1 MTDMTDELRVGD
13 FGESHFKLKEGITGF
28 CGYVTIIHIDS
39 DYVLFKDN
47 DDFQYHIKRGEFTF
61 KKKDSK

>member
-1 MTDMTDELRVGD
+1 MQNKMKYEVGD
-13 FGESHFKLKEGITGF
+13 FGQAHFKLERGITGF

-47 DDFQYHIKRGEFTF
+47 EDFQYHIRMGEFTF
-61 KKKDSK
+61 EKKEGK